1 MLSRGESFT
10 TRMATSNENDSHT
23 NGKVKSAS
31 ATFKQAQSDATNLP
45 SISNILTFD
54 TSTHEVTAGP
64 GQHLFPEGRY
74 ITRNKKHNQSASHE
88 TPNLSPSS
96 SSPSSSTSSPLSES
110 VSHISQKPLPLPKS
124 NHKRVHSLES
134 LMNAAEKADSFD
146 PILKDKVT
154 ELQNIRNLMM
164 ENISFL
170 EQTYSTSIIN
180 ANQHINES
188 EIYETLKKLQNVS
201 IYLHSFVS
209 EILSSQR
216 MKLIQLNLPST
227 TAPAPSLLTE
237 QLNIP
242 ATPTSKSVY
251 LQQPKLTLLPPLQIH
266 ESTKDI
272 RKFSAYKFPDTK
284 SSLIG
289 TVTSSTNRSEN
300 VMSDISIPKTATG
313 INTIQYSTKVS
324 ETLQSASHQNLQTP
338 QENNS
343 LSLSPNINDSNRQS
357 NVIDTGEQN
366 KIGKPFTL
374 FPKSDNQNKGKSTII
389 TPMSHNK
396 NIVDPNRSHD
406 RNVLINPSFHYYHD
420 SATITPHS
428 SREENILLPGV
439 EEDTPIIISPTGKK
453 RARSSS
459 TSRILTSES
468 GATVGMTK
476 TLKLTNNSLL
486 EKPSKK
492 SKDKEKLSQ
501 KETGTNRLELID
513 ISKPFANKE
522 TALKSQEPNKEKAEP
537 LQQEEQEEQEEHE
550 DESNKKCFHCQ
561 SSETPEWR
569 AGPYGGENICNACGL
584 FYRKIVS
591 KFGEKGGNLLMRYRQ
606 LVCPNNRRV
615 PAYIEIPEEYMIKF
629 SKEAGFDQFGV

>member
-1 MLSRGESFT
+1 MLSRGERFT

-31 ATFKQAQSDATNLP
+31 ANFRQAHSDATNLP
-45 SISNILTFD
+45 SISNILTSD

-74 ITRNKKHNQSASHE
+74 ITRNKKHDQPAKNK

-96 SSPSSSTSSPLSES
+96 SSPSSSSTSSPLSEP
-110 VSHISQKPLPLPKS
+110 VSHIPQKPLTLPKS
-124 NHKRVHSLES
+124 NHKRAHSLES

-146 PILKDKVT
+146 PILKDKVA
-154 ELQNIRNLMM
+154 ELQNIRNLMI

-180 ANQHINES
+180 TNQHINES
-188 EIYETLKKLQNVS
+188 EIYVTLKKLQNVS
-201 IYLHSFVS
+201 IYLHDFVS

-216 MKLIQLNLPST
+216 MKLIQLNLPLT

-237 QLNIP
+237 QPNIP
-242 ATPTSKSVY
+242 ATPTSKPVY

-266 ESTKDI
+266 ESINDM

-284 SSLIG
+284 TSLIG
-289 TVTSSTNRSEN
+289 TVTSSTIRSEN
-300 VMSDISIPKTATG
+300 VTSDISIPKTATG
-313 INTIQYSTKVS
+313 IDTIQYSTKVS

-343 LSLSPNINDSNRQS
+343 LSLSPNINDSNRQP

-366 KIGKPFTL
+366 KLGKPFTL

-396 NIVDPNRSHD
+396 NMIDPHRSHD
-406 RNVLINPSFHYYHD
+406 RNVLMNPSFHYYHD

-428 SREENILLPGV
+428 SREENILLPEV
-439 EEDTPIIISPTGKK
+439 EDGTSIIISPTGKK

-501 KETGTNRLELID
+501 KETGTNCLNPID

-522 TALKSQEPNKEKAEP
+522 TALKSQEPNKEKVEP
-537 LQQEEQEEQEEHE
+537 LQQEEQEEHE

-615 PAYIEIPEEYMIKF
+615 PAYIEIPEEYMIRF

>member
-1 MLSRGESFT
+1 MLSRGERFT

-31 ATFKQAQSDATNLP
+31 ANFRQAHSDATNLP
-45 SISNILTFD
+45 SISNILTSD

-74 ITRNKKHNQSASHE
+74 ITRNKKHDQPAKNK

-96 SSPSSSTSSPLSES
+96 SSPSSSSTSSPLSEP
-110 VSHISQKPLPLPKS
+110 VSHIPQKPLTLPKS
-124 NHKRVHSLES
+124 NHKRAHSLES

-146 PILKDKVT
+146 PILKDKVA

-180 ANQHINES
+180 TNQHINES
-188 EIYETLKKLQNVS
+188 EIYVTLKKLQNVS
-201 IYLHSFVS
+201 IYLHDFVS

-237 QLNIP
+237 QPNIP
-242 ATPTSKSVY
+242 ATPTSKPVY

-266 ESTKDI
+266 ESINDM

-284 SSLIG
+284 TSLIG
-289 TVTSSTNRSEN
+289 TVTSSTIRSEN

-313 INTIQYSTKVS
+313 IDTIQYSTKVS

-343 LSLSPNINDSNRQS
+343 LSLSPNINDSNRQP

-366 KIGKPFTL
+366 KLGKPFTL

-396 NIVDPNRSHD
+396 NMIDPNRSHD
-406 RNVLINPSFHYYHD
+406 RNVLMNPSFHYYHD

-428 SREENILLPGV
+428 SREENILLPEV
-439 EEDTPIIISPTGKK
+439 EDGTSIIISPTGKK

-501 KETGTNRLELID
+501 KETGTNYLNPIN
-513 ISKPFANKE
+513 ISKPFADKE
-522 TALKSQEPNKEKAEP
+522 TALKLQEPNKEKVEP
-537 LQQEEQEEQEEHE
+537 LQQEEQEEHE

-615 PAYIEIPEEYMIKF
+615 PAYIEIPEEYMIRF